1 MHCIVQCFLANWSGI
16 ELFMLLCDSR
26 GKMVISAEG
35 SDCMVIVREVWVR
48 GKTNRSGVQH
58 FVATK
63 VFFDLKNLFNHI

>member
-1 MHCIVQCFLANWSGI
+1 
-16 ELFMLLCDSR
+16 MLLCDSR